1 MSKYKVAEDLAMSE
15 TGFLFLPGTGETFTS
30 NEIGRKIIQLIQ
42 KGESSDK
49 IIEKIT
55 NEYDIDSNTF
65 EKDLNDFLIQLSQY
79 NVAQELWNEREKT
92 IFKQ

>member
-1 MSKYKVAEDLAMSE
+1 MSNYKVAENLAMSE

-42 KGESSDK
+42 KGESNEK

-55 NEYDIDSNTF
+55 NEYDVEPNTF
-65 EKDLNDFLIQLSQY
+65 EIDLNDFIIQLSQY
-79 NVAQELWNEREKT
+79 NLAQEL
-92 IFKQ
+92 